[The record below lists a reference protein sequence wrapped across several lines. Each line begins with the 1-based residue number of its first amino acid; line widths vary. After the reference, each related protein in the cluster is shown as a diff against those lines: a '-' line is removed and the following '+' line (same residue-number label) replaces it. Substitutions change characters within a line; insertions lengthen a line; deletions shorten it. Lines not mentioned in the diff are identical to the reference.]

1 MMTHQQLKIS
11 IAWILNIGI
20 ILSLGLVILG
30 GLMLLYRHGGQP
42 IDTMILKP
50 AQITINPFLTWRAA
64 LALSPISLIEL
75 GLLALVGTQ
84 VLRIL
89 LLLIYYIV
97 IRDRWFSFFSL
108 FILSIMLSSFYLG

>member
-1 MMTHQQLKIS
+1 MMTHQQLKIG
-11 IAWILNIGI
+11 IAWILNVGI

-30 GLMLLYRHGGQP
+30 GLVLLYRHGGQP
-42 IDTMILKP
+42 IDTMILQP

-97 IRDRWFSFFSL
+97 TRDIWFTVFSCFILLIMLTSFF
-108 FILSIMLSSFYLG
+108 IR